1 MLLLCRWAEIGS
13 VYRSSSMMENSA
25 DVNDVTLQLS
35 DLRKTLESRT
45 TELDA
50 EKEAVMKLQR
60 YVTASVPT
68 WFLRELHRG

>member
-1 MLLLCRWAEIGS
+1 MI
-13 VYRSSSMMENSA
+13 ENSA

-60 YVTASVPT
+60 YVTAMFAYLVPAKSAGGDT
-68 WFLRELHRG
+68 ITDCHQCTMN

>member
-1 MLLLCRWAEIGS
+1 
-13 VYRSSSMMENSA
+13 MMENSA

-60 YVTASVPT
+60 YVIASVPT
-68 WFLRELHRG
+68 WFLRKLHGG